1 MKMRT
6 DVQINDGAVHAI
18 EQAMMRAAEKAID
31 ATLTDVT
38 AAQVMPFDTGDMQ
51 DNRTYTAFVEK
62 KRSEI
67 TTRVITDAPQARRLY
82 YHPEYNFQTVNNPN
96 AGAKWFEPWGNGGE
110 RSDFFANAF
119 RKYLNEELKK

>member
-82 YHPEYNFQTVNNPN
+82 YHPEYNSRQSTTQTRERNGLNRGAM
-96 AGAKWFEPWGNGGE
+96 AGNV
-110 RSDFFANAF
+110 RISLLTLSANT
-119 RKYLNEELKK
+119 

>member
-1 MKMRT
+1 MKTRT

-18 EQAMMRAAEKAID
+18 EQAMIRAAEKAID
-31 ATLTDVT
+31 ATLTDVK

-51 DNRTYTAFVEK
+51 NNSTYTAFAEK

-96 AGAKWFEPWGNGGE
+96 AGAEWFEPWGDGGE
-110 RSDFFANAF
+110 RSDFFANTF
-119 RKYLNEELKK
+119 RKHLSEELKK